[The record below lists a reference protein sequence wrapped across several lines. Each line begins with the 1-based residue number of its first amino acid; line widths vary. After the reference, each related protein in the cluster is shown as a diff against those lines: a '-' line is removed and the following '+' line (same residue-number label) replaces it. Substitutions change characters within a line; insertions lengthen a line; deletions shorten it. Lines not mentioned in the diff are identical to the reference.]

1 MREAMAALGPLLRR
15 QPLGAVGGLIVL
27 ALIAVA
33 VLAPRLAP
41 HGAKEATFAP
51 FLPPSAEFPMGTDQI
66 GRDVLSRVIW
76 GARLSLYVG
85 LVSVVFGITTGS
97 LWGAV
102 TAYLGGAA
110 DTGSQRVVDSL
121 MALPPIIL
129 ALALMA
135 ALGQSVNNVII
146 ALVVL
151 LTPTAARTV
160 RSIALGIVASPY
172 MESARAVG
180 ATNWRIISRHLIPN
194 CMAGYIVLVTT
205 NVSYAIVVEAS
216 LSFIGAGAPPDEPS
230 WGGMLTAGIQALE
243 TAPWMVFFPGL
254 AVSLA
259 VFGLH
264 LFADSI
270 RAVTAAPPAAR
281 AAKKPR
287 PGGILTWFD
296 YGDPGR
302 LDVHAESPLVVQQA
316 TAGVYSGLL
325 HYEPDD
331 PSKIAADLAERWTV
345 SPDGKTYTFHLRK
358 GVKWH
363 DGQPFSADDVKA
375 SFDRILNKD
384 FQSPKC
390 GASLKP
396 MVAAVEMVD
405 ANTVQFRLK
414 FAAAPFLP
422 SLASA
427 WCRVAAKHILAK
439 YGDLHQP
446 EAPIGTGALK
456 F

>member
-1 MREAMAALGPLLRR
+1 MREAMAALGHLLRR

-110 DTGSQRVVDSL
+110 DTGSQRVVDSV

-254 AVSLA
+254 AISLA
-259 VFGLH
+259 VFGLN
-264 LFADSI
+264 LFGDSI
-270 RAVTAAPPAAR
+270 RDVTD
-281 AAKKPR
+281 PR
-287 PGGILTWFD
+287 LRGGL
-296 YGDPGR
+296 G
-302 LDVHAESPLVVQQA
+302 
-316 TAGVYSGLL
+316 
-325 HYEPDD
+325 
-331 PSKIAADLAERWTV
+331 
-345 SPDGKTYTFHLRK
+345 
-358 GVKWH
+358 
-363 DGQPFSADDVKA
+363 
-375 SFDRILNKD
+375 
-384 FQSPKC
+384 
-390 GASLKP
+390 
-396 MVAAVEMVD
+396 
-405 ANTVQFRLK
+405 
-414 FAAAPFLP
+414 
-422 SLASA
+422 
-427 WCRVAAKHILAK
+427 
-439 YGDLHQP
+439 
-446 EAPIGTGALK
+446 
-456 F
+456 

>member
-1 MREAMAALGPLLRR
+1 MREAMAALGHLLRR

-41 HGAKEATFAP
+41 HGPKEATFAP
-51 FLPPSAEFPMGTDQI
+51 YLPPSAEFPMGTDQI
-66 GRDVLSRVIW
+66 GRDVLSRVVW

-85 LVSVVFGITTGS
+85 LVSVVFGITAGS

-110 DTGSQRVVDSL
+110 DTGSQRVVDTV

-160 RSIALGIVASPY
+160 RSIALGIIASPY

-254 AVSLA
+254 AISLA
-259 VFGLH
+259 VFGLN
-264 LFADSI
+264 LFGDSI
-270 RAVTAAPPAAR
+270 RDVTD
-281 AAKKPR
+281 PR
-287 PGGILTWFD
+287 LRGGL
-296 YGDPGR
+296 G
-302 LDVHAESPLVVQQA
+302 
-316 TAGVYSGLL
+316 
-325 HYEPDD
+325 
-331 PSKIAADLAERWTV
+331 
-345 SPDGKTYTFHLRK
+345 
-358 GVKWH
+358 
-363 DGQPFSADDVKA
+363 
-375 SFDRILNKD
+375 
-384 FQSPKC
+384 
-390 GASLKP
+390 
-396 MVAAVEMVD
+396 
-405 ANTVQFRLK
+405 
-414 FAAAPFLP
+414 
-422 SLASA
+422 
-427 WCRVAAKHILAK
+427 
-439 YGDLHQP
+439 
-446 EAPIGTGALK
+446 
-456 F
+456 